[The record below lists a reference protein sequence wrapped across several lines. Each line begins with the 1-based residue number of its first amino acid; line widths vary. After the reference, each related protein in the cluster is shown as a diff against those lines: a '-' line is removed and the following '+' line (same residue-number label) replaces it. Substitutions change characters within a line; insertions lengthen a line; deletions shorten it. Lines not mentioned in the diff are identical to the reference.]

1 MKKLIIVTGVSGIG
15 KSTVSSFLYNY
26 YEESVLISM
35 DQLKEN
41 IYDIVG
47 YKNKQEK
54 DALKNVIYDLFN
66 RMVNECM
73 IRGDNIVIVEYPFSI
88 KWQSVFQKLIEK
100 YSYEAVTINVKTKD
114 YEKVFELVDERNNSS
129 ERHVIHSLYTY
140 NPKKKMEYKST
151 NEINY
156 DNWKNDYLEN
166 KYTNINLG
174 KVIDFYNLDD
184 SYDQLIKEIEE

>member
-26 YEESVLISM
+26 YEESTLISM

-47 YKNKQEK
+47 FKNKQEK
-54 DALKNVIYDLFN
+54 DALKDIVYDLFTKLL
-66 RMVNECM
+66 NECM
-73 IRGDNIVIVEYPFSI
+73 GREDKVIIVEYPFKN
-88 KWQSVFQKLIEK
+88 KWQSVFQNLMEK
-100 YSYEAVTINVKTKD
+100 YSYDAVTINIKTKD
-114 YEKVFELVDERNNSS
+114 YEKVFELVNERNNSF
-129 ERHVIHSLYTY
+129 ERHVIHSLNTY

-166 KYTNINLG
+166 KYTSINLG

-184 SYDQLIKEIEE
+184 SYEQLIKKIEE

>member
-1 MKKLIIVTGVSGIG
+1 MKTLIIVTGVSGIG
-15 KSTVSSFLYNY
+15 KTTISSFLYNY
-26 YEESVLISM
+26 YEESTLISI
-35 DQLKEN
+35 DQLKEK
-41 IYDIVG
+41 IYDIAG

-54 DALKNVIYDLFN
+54 DALKDIVYNLFTS
-66 RMVNECM
+66 MLDECM
-73 IRGDNIVIVEYPFSI
+73 HRSDKIIIVEYPFSK
-88 KWQSVFQKLIEK
+88 KWQSIFQNLMEK
-100 YSYEAVTINVKTKD
+100 YSYDAVTINVKTKD

-129 ERHVIHSLYTY
+129 KRHVTHSLYTY

-166 KYTNINLG
+166 KYTNIDLG

-184 SYDQLIKEIEE
+184 TYEQLIKKIEE